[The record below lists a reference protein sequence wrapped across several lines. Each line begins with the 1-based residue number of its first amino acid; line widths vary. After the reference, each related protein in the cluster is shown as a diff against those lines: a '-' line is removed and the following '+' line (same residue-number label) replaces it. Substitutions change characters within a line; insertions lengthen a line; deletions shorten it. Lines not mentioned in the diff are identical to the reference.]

1 MKKRMIAAC
10 IGFVMLATLYGSAGS
25 VSVHGGQEGQ
35 SFSGLEKTGEMKVQ
49 EGDVYFE
56 KKDESLLQPKRSGS
70 AKAGKKAALSSFSL
84 VKEGRASKVRN
95 QGSSDNCWS
104 YGALAS
110 LESSL
115 ITAGNAGN
123 TLDLSENH
131 LTWFSYKGANTAA
144 KSLYAGKDTFVC
156 QGSSP
161 YRGGGNRAM
170 STATLAR
177 WFGATDQSKAKS
189 PSALSSGLRT
199 ISDIH
204 LKNADYLPSPRTSAG
219 RAAIKQ
225 YLTAKGAVD
234 ISYYDD
240 DRYMKKSKSAYYCSK
255 AGSIANH
262 EVAIVGWDDHYSKGN
277 FVSAP
282 SGNGAWIVK
291 NSWGTSWGKD
301 GYFYLS
307 YYDKSIEEPTFFEAE
322 NQVYQKE
329 AGQHT
334 YSGIYQY
341 DGVGPG
347 DAEFG
352 MTSKLSAANRYT
364 ARRDE
369 LIQAVGTYT
378 TAADSTVQVSIYI
391 NPSSSNPESGVKK
404 FSKSFSLPY
413 AGYHTLDLGQS
424 IGVPKGYA
432 FSVVIAT
439 SYTSKGIKW
448 YFLPIETQMTN
459 YQVISSIDVSK
470 GQSFI
475 YMGGKWQ
482 DAAKMAKI
490 QSGNERYKAGN
501 ALAKVFTV
509 KAGSSAQAVS
519 VQNTAVKA
527 VMGDSPVSINAVR
540 TQGTGS
546 LVYKS
551 SDTKVASVTG
561 TGKITFKGPGRAV
574 ITAAAAPND
583 SCKSASAK
591 TEVTVLPKKATL
603 TSAVSNE
610 KRAITSA
617 WGTMKDVSGYQ
628 VTVAKDKEFQKEKQT
643 KTINSKETGKKT
655 IKNLSSQ
662 KIYYVKVR
670 AFKEAGGKKLYGAYS
685 EMKKVRTK

>member
-1 MKKRMIAAC
+1 M
-10 IGFVMLATLYGSAGS
+10 SA
-25 VSVHGGQEGQ
+25 
-35 SFSGLEKTGEMKVQ
+35 
-49 EGDVYFE
+49 
-56 KKDESLLQPKRSGS
+56 
-70 AKAGKKAALSSFSL
+70 
-84 VKEGRASKVRN
+84 
-95 QGSSDNCWS
+95 
-104 YGALAS
+104 
-110 LESSL
+110 
-115 ITAGNAGN
+115 
-123 TLDLSENH
+123 
-131 LTWFSYKGANTAA
+131 
-144 KSLYAGKDTFVC
+144 
-156 QGSSP
+156 
-161 YRGGGNRAM
+161 
-170 STATLAR
+170 ATLAR
-177 WFGATDQSKAKS
+177 WFGAADQSRAKS
-189 PSALSSGLRT
+189 PSSLSSQLRT

-204 LKNADYLPSPRTSAG
+204 LKNADYLPNPKTSSG

-225 YLTAKGAVD
+225 YLTSKGAVD
-234 ISYYDD
+234 VSYYDD
-240 DRYMKKSKSAYYCSK
+240 DRYMKKNKAAYYCSK

-262 EVAIVGWDDHYSKGN
+262 EVAIVGWDDNYSKSN

-329 AGQHT
+329 TGQHT

-352 MTSKLSAANRYT
+352 MTSKISAANRYT

-378 TAADSTVQVSIYI
+378 TAADSAVRVSIYI

-413 AGYHTLDLGQS
+413 AGYHTLELGQS
-424 IGVPKGYA
+424 IGVPKGYD
-432 FSVVIAT
+432 FSVVITT
-439 SYTSKGIKW
+439 SYTSKGKKW
-448 YFLPIETQMTN
+448 YFLPAETQLTN

-475 YMGGKWQ
+475 YTGGKWQ

-501 ALAKVFTV
+501 PLAKAFTV
-509 KAGSSAQAVS
+509 KAGSSAHAVS
-519 VQNTAVKA
+519 VPNTAVKA
-527 VMGDSPVSINAVR
+527 IMGDSPVSMNAVR

-574 ITAAAAPND
+574 ITAAATPD
-583 SCKSASAK
+583 SSCRSASAT
-591 TEVTVLPKKATL
+591 TEVTVLPKKAAL
-603 TSAVSNE
+603 ISAASRE
-610 KRAITSA
+610 KRTITAA
-617 WGTMKDVSGYQ
+617 WTTMKDVTGYQ
-628 VTVAKDKEFQKEKQT
+628 VTVARDKDFQKEKQT
-643 KTINSKETGKKT
+643 KTVSSKETGKKT

-662 KIYYVKVR
+662 KIYYVKIR
-670 AFKEAGGKKLYGAYS
+670 AFKEADGKKLYGAYS
-685 EMKKVRTK
+685 EAKRVRTK